1 MRFLLAIREFEANSV
16 DGSTRFPDMVA
27 LMKFSSV
34 RLLTSGTG
42 AVFSRI
48 YAVFLTLTLWA
59 LIWGGLLSEKSP
71 PVSMIILWPNY
82 ILLPFF
88 LTFFIFL
95 AGKLLSL
102 DLELGLL
109 ARLPLAFARDFDP
122 LYPTSNIFAIFER
135 PRFLRISTGWSFVL
149 AIWGLSYWLKDDPTS
164 VLRSKACLCFR
175 DDLWVGVPYLISRR
189 LSRTLLCYLRLFWYF
204 FEDVIGTIGLTLTR
218 LATNLKFS

>member
-1 MRFLLAIREFEANSV
+1 MRFLLAIRELEAISD

-48 YAVFLTLTLWA
+48 YAVFLTLTLCA

-82 ILLPFF
+82 ILLALF
-88 LTFFIFL
+88 LTFFILL

-109 ARLPLAFARDFDP
+109 AKLPLAFPRDFDP

-135 PRFLRISTGWSFVL
+135 PRFLRISTGWSFDL

-164 VLRSKACLCFR
+164 VLRSKACLLYFR
-175 DDLWVGVPYLISRR
+175 DDLCVGVPYLISRR
-189 LSRTLLCYLRLFWYF
+189 LSLTLL
-204 FEDVIGTIGLTLTR
+204 
-218 LATNLKFS
+218 